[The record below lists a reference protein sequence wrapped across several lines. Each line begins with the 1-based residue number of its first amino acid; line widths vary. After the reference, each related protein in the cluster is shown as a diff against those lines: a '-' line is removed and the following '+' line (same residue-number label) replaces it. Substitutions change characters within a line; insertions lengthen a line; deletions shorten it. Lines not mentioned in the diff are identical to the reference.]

1 MSGETVYFVIGAE
14 YRDTD
19 FQELVPG
26 TSAVHGPF
34 DKARADKVWQ
44 ELSMARVDECMV
56 RFRVV
61 DRDRLVNGRF

>member
-1 MSGETVYFVIGAE
+1 MSEETVYCVFGAE

-19 FQELVPG
+19 FHDLVPG
-26 TSAVHGPF
+26 TSAVHGPYT
-34 DKARADKVWQ
+34 KPEADKKWQ

-61 DRDRLVNGRF
+61 DRDKLVNGRF

>member
-1 MSGETVYFVIGAE
+1 MSEDTVYYVIGAE

-19 FQELVPG
+19 FQNLVPG

-44 ELSMARVDECMV
+44 EMSMARVDECMV
-56 RFRVV
+56 RYRVV